1 MSLNEQC
8 NYHLNIFID
17 IKHNENASLNEIVE
31 TFGKIEEFGTK
42 SLVTKGPFSSKHN
55 KQIDFIKQSIQH
67 DGTHYRI
74 NLPWKYDITNQT
86 NKAQLESL
94 QRQLQKD
101 KLTMQHFDQSSST
114 DADKGY
120 VIPVTFLHLP
130 PLRIWYLTHHP
141 VINHQKPGKNRRV
154 TNGAKSCLKSC

>member
-1 MSLNEQC
+1 MFLNKQC

-31 TFGKIEEFGTK
+31 KFWKIEEFGTT
-42 SLVTKGPFSSKHN
+42 SLVTKEPFSSKHN
-55 KQIDFIKQSIQH
+55 KQIDFIKQITQH
-67 DGTHYRI
+67 DGTRYRI
-74 NLPWKYDITNQT
+74 NLPWKYNITIPNKYVVA
-86 NKAQLESL
+86 KAQLESL

-130 PLRIWYLTHHP
+130 PLPIWYLTHHP
-141 VINHQKPGKNRRV
+141 VINPQKPGKNRRV
-154 TNGAKSCLKSC
+154 TNGAKSC